1 MKEIVE
7 QLENYATC
15 SKTFIASAF
24 TINYCF
30 VDMNEENKILL
41 QLKTLYETNLVKIL
55 KFRYMLIYKLI
66 IY

>member
-24 TINYCF
+24 TVNYCF

-41 QLKTLYETNLVKIL
+41 QLKTLYETNLVKI
-55 KFRYMLIYKLI
+55 FQI
-66 IY
+66 